1 MAPKLKPDSPTK
13 LTSVGWPG
21 EGGVRLARV
30 RLAREPSCLTLKGRE
45 EMREEGG
52 GEGGRRKAGRGGK

>member
-21 EGGVRLARV
+21 EGGVRLAR
-30 RLAREPSCLTLKGRE
+30 EPSCLTLKGRE
-45 EMREEGG
+45 MREERG